1 VNDFCTKKPCI
12 PEPYYKDPMEQFN
25 DHKDYFTKAAPK
37 KEKRM
42 NLYTLSASKISTV
55 EFVEVEAECEDDAI
69 RKVEFGDVDPDYDE
83 FEEYQGIEVT
93 DTILG
98 DKEMY
103 AKLGCNFVIRSA
115 EVAESNLADALYTLL
130 QKFDG
135 MTVQYNDAELE
146 LVGFSVDHVEEA

>member
-1 VNDFCTKKPCI
+1 MIDFCTKKPCL
-12 PEPYYKDPMEQFN
+12 PKPYYDDPKKQWE
-25 DHKDYFTKAAPK
+25 DHKDYFVKAK

-69 RKVEFGDVDPDYDE
+69 RKVEYGDVDPDYE
-83 FEEYQGIEVT
+83 EMQEYQDIEVT

-115 EVAESNLADALYTLL
+115 EVDESNLADALYTLL